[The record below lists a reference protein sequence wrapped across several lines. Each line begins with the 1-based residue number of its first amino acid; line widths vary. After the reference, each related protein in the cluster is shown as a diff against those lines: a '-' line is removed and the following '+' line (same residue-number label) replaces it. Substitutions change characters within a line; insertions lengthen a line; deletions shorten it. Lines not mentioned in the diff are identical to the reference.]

1 MTAAGGYK
9 VTPRLFF
16 FGRSAALLTDYM
28 SRILNVASVAAVGMT
43 VATALVMAEPG
54 FANDLAVQ
62 ATLPLT
68 SSSSTVPELL
78 QRADLSTETTVV
90 TPQIDT
96 DESAVEPEEAP
107 VTAESLA
114 SLVAATP
121 VPDTL
126 DSELRCLAGAV
137 YFESRGES
145 LSGQLAV
152 AHVVI
157 NRAESG
163 RFPTSLCGVVHQPSQ
178 FSFVRGGKMPAI
190 RESSTLWSNA
200 VAIAQIA
207 QKRSWKNQAP
217 GALYFHARHVSP
229 GWRKT
234 RIAQIDNHI
243 FYR

>member
-1 MTAAGGYK
+1 
-9 VTPRLFF
+9 
-16 FGRSAALLTDYM
+16 M

-43 VATALVMAEPG
+43 VATMLVMAEPG
-54 FANDLAVQ
+54 FANDLA
-62 ATLPLT
+62 AEASLPLAA
-68 SSSSTVPELL
+68 SSSQVPELL
-78 QRADLSTETTVV
+78 QRADLSTDMTVETPKIDDDQPAEPV
-90 TPQIDT
+90 T
-96 DESAVEPEEAP
+96 AP
-107 VTAESLA
+107 VSAESLA
-114 SLVAATP
+114 ALVAATP

-126 DSELRCLAGAV
+126 DPELRCLAGAV

-200 VAIAQIA
+200 VAIAKIA
-207 QKRSWKNQAP
+207 RDGSWKNQAP
-217 GALYFHARHVSP
+217 GALFFHARHVSP

>member
-1 MTAAGGYK
+1 
-9 VTPRLFF
+9 
-16 FGRSAALLTDYM
+16 M

-43 VATALVMAEPG
+43 AATMLLLAEPG
-54 FANDLAVQ
+54 FASDLA
-62 ATLPLT
+62 AEANLPAITLPGID
-68 SSSSTVPELL
+68 VPATAET
-78 QRADLSTETTVV
+78 ADLSAAGEELADQDSDHEDDQSIA
-90 TPQIDT
+90 TPK
-96 DESAVEPEEAP
+96 PAP

-114 SLVAATP
+114 ALVDATSHP
-121 VPDTL
+121 ATI

-145 LSGQLAV
+145 LVGQLAV

-157 NRAESG
+157 NRAKSG
-163 RFPTSLCGVVHQPSQ
+163 RFPTSLCGVVHQKSQ
-178 FSFVRGGKMPAI
+178 FSFVRGGKMPAV
-190 RESSTLWSNA
+190 RNAAQWDNA

-207 QKRSWKNQAP
+207 RDGSWKNNAP
-217 GALYFHARHVSP
+217 GALFFHARHVSP

>member
-1 MTAAGGYK
+1 
-9 VTPRLFF
+9 
-16 FGRSAALLTDYM
+16 M

-43 VATALVMAEPG
+43 VATMLVMAEPG
-54 FANDLAVQ
+54 FANELA
-62 ATLPLT
+62 AEASLPLAA
-68 SSSSTVPELL
+68 SSSTVPELL
-78 QRADLSTETTVV
+78 ERADLSTDST
-90 TPQIDT
+90 
-96 DESAVEPEEAP
+96 VEPPRIDEDQPAEPVTAP
-107 VTAESLA
+107 VSAESLA
-114 SLVAATP
+114 ALVAATP

-126 DSELRCLAGAV
+126 DPELRCLAGAV

-200 VAIAQIA
+200 VAIAKIA
-207 QKRSWKNQAP
+207 RDGSWKNQAP
-217 GALYFHARHVSP
+217 GALFFHARHVSP